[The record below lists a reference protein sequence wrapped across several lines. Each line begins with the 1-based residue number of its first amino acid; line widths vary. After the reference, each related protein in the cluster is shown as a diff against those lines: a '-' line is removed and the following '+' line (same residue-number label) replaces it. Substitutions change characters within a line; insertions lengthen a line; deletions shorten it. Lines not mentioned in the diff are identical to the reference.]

1 MPNQLGLDVFDLED
15 ALFEQ
20 KEYMCSAD
28 MREFIEEII
37 WICPLMTAL
46 TRGMLLA
53 AMRTLTMYTIPQ
65 EPGSVF
71 AISIPIP

>member
-1 MPNQLGLDVFDLED
+1 
-15 ALFEQ
+15 
-20 KEYMCSAD
+20 MCSAD
-28 MREFIEEII
+28 MREFIEENHLDR
-37 WICPLMTAL
+37 PLMTAL

-53 AMRTLTMYTIPQ
+53 AMRILTMYTIPQ

>member
-28 MREFIEEII
+28 MREFIEENHLDLSFDD
-37 WICPLMTAL
+37 CFN
-46 TRGMLLA
+46 RGMLLA